1 LKNFTQRAITGLSFA
16 GIMIAAILWS
26 QWSFMFVFFLILTF
40 GLVEFYKLIQ
50 SENTQPQVIVGI
62 IISQLLFLI
71 LTWALWKGSGMQ
83 WMSVAVPL
91 IAIVFIVELYRN
103 KLNPFQ
109 NIAVTILG
117 LVYLT
122 LPILLVIKIAFDFI
136 SNDSVVYNG
145 GIIMGC
151 IFLLWGSDTGAYMI
165 GSKFGKHKLF
175 ERISPKKSW
184 EGFFG
189 GLFTSSLVAWINS
202 LWFPELNLMEWMIIG
217 AIVVTT
223 GTLGDLVESMLKR
236 SIGVKDSGTIFPG
249 HGGILDRF
257 DGFLISIPF
266 VFSYLLMLGKI

>member
-26 QWSFMFVFFLILTF
+26 PWSFMLVFFLILTF
-40 GLVEFYKLIQ
+40 GLLEFYKLIQ
-50 SENTQPQVIVGI
+50 SENTHPQIIVGI
-62 IISQLLFLI
+62 LISQLLFLI
-71 LTWALWKGSGMQ
+71 LTWALWSGSGMQ
-83 WMSVAVPL
+83 WMLVAVPL

-103 KLNPFQ
+103 KSNPFQ

-117 LVYLT
+117 TVYLT
-122 LPILLVIKIAFDFI
+122 LPILLMIKIAFDFI
-136 SNDSVVYNG
+136 SNDTVVYHG

-165 GSKFGKHKLF
+165 GSKFGKHRLF

-189 GLFTSSLVAWINS
+189 GLLTSLLVAWINFN
-202 LWFPELNLMEWMIIG
+202 WFPELNLMEWMIIG
-217 AIVVTT
+217 VIVVTT

-257 DGFLISIPF
+257 DGLLISMPF
-266 VFSYLLMLGKI
+266 VFFYLLMLGKI